1 MDTPAKALTGFEL
14 VDAVGKKR
22 TRPEAETTTP
32 KSVKKNRQDDVLKAI
47 GDKPVTERHILEQV
61 GDNRYTR
68 EILRRLMALEVVQRL
83 GKGGSN
89 DPFLYKFVRT
99 PEEALEMGMVDP
111 TVDIRMQRIEN
122 KIIALLADQDVFVTE
137 KQIRACVGDNT
148 GTGKALRRL
157 VKNSRVERL
166 GRGGAGNPFTY
177 QLSQTA
183 IDDKMRICDSIEV
196 EAASPSSPGQADDE
210 DDGEQGNDSC
220 QELSEC
226 STLASSEGSSHAD
239 SDSDDTLSVEDYD
252 VASMHADE
260 EGDASPSD
268 NEEDAMMA
276 DAVDETIE
284 SSVNDASH
292 GPDGCLLELVA
303 SIPGAK
309 DSFGAG
315 LGGDAP
321 PPPPPPP
328 PPGHDQSAAAS
339 GAAGARAAAARIA
352 DDFVTS
358 FLA

>member
-1 MDTPAKALTGFEL
+1 MSASTSNAACRTGFEL
-14 VDAVGKKR
+14 AEVVGKKR
-22 TRPEAETTTP
+22 ARTEPEHTTP
-32 KSVKKNRQDDVLKAI
+32 PPKSAKKNRQDDVLRAI
-47 GDKPVTERHILEQV
+47 GDRPVTERHILEQV

-122 KIIALLADQDVFVTE
+122 KIIALLADQDGFVTE
-137 KQIRACVGDNT
+137 KQIRASVGDNT

-196 EAASPSSPGQADDE
+196 EDASPNSPGQVADQDE
-210 DDGEQGNDSC
+210 NEQGNDSC

-226 STLASSEGSSHAD
+226 STLASSEESSHAD
-239 SDSDDTLSVEDYD
+239 SDSDDTLSVDDFD
-252 VASMHADE
+252 VASVHADTD
-260 EGDASPSD
+260 GDD
-268 NEEDAMMA
+268 KDQDHAMMS
-276 DAVDETIE
+276 DAVDDDNNIE
-284 SSVNDASH
+284 SSVVGDASH
-292 GPDGCLLELVA
+292 GPDGCLIELVLVA

-309 DSFGAG
+309 
-315 LGGDAP
+315 
-321 PPPPPPP
+321 
-328 PPGHDQSAAAS
+328 
-339 GAAGARAAAARIA
+339 
-352 DDFVTS
+352 
-358 FLA
+358 